1 MSNKGQTKLKLLYIK
16 DYLERYSDEEHPVS
30 ARSLLTMLENKGIEC
45 ERKSIYS
52 DIQTLEDYGME
63 ILRARAPKNGYY
75 LASREFEEPQL
86 RLLIDAVQ
94 AANFITEKKTKELI
108 KKIAHLCSESTGKRL
123 TGQVYIENRVKCT
136 NEEIYYS
143 IDILN
148 RAIQQR
154 KKVSFTYCKR
164 VVSDNARSVKI
175 QEKRHIISPYALIW
189 SSDHY
194 YLVGNNQKYDNLM
207 HVRIDRMKKVEMLE
221 EDARHFSEV
230 SRYKRYFDSAD
241 YAERLFNMFSGDL
254 RQLDFIC
261 DNSILE
267 EILDRVGKS
276 ALITK
281 CDDDNHFR
289 MRMKMVVS
297 EGLISWIMQFGNKL
311 EVIEPVEL
319 RTQVKQRAEQV
330 LGIYEKESFFKS

>member
-1 MSNKGQTKLKLLYIK
+1 MSNRGKTKLKLLYIK
-16 DYLERYSDEEHPVS
+16 DYLERYSDEDHPVS
-30 ARSLLTMLENKGIEC
+30 AQTLQLMLKNEGIEC

-52 DIQTLEDYGME
+52 DIQTLEDYGLE
-63 ILRARAPKNGYY
+63 VFRVRTPETGYY
-75 LASREFEEPQL
+75 LALRTFEEPQL

-108 KKIAHLCSESTGKRL
+108 KKIACLCSESTGKRL
-123 TGQVYIENRVKCT
+123 TKQVYIENRVKCT

-143 IDILN
+143 IDVLN
-148 RAIQQR
+148 RAIQQN
-154 KKVSFTYCKR
+154 KKVSFMYCKR
-164 VVSDNARSVKI
+164 VVTDDAKTVKI
-175 QEKRHIISPYALIW
+175 QEKNHILSPYALIW

-207 HVRIDRMKKVEMLE
+207 HVRIDRMKKVEMIE
-221 EDARHFSEV
+221 EQSRPFSEV
-230 SRYKRYFDSAD
+230 SEYKRYFDSAD
-241 YAERLFNMFSGDL
+241 YAGRLFNMFSGDL
-254 RQLDFIC
+254 RQLDFVC

-276 ALITK
+276 AFITK
-281 CDDDNHFR
+281 CDDEKHFR

-319 RTQVKQRAEQV
+319 RTQVKERAKEIFD
-330 LGIYEKESFFKS
+330 LYEKESFFY

>member
-16 DYLERYSDEEHPVS
+16 DYLERYSDEDHPVS
-30 ARSLLTMLENKGIEC
+30 ARSLQTMLSNHGIEC

-63 ILRARAPKNGYY
+63 IFRVRTPENGYY
-75 LASREFEEPQL
+75 LGSREFEEPQL

-108 KKIAHLCSESTGKRL
+108 KKIACLCSESTGKYL
-123 TGQVYIENRVKCT
+123 TKQVYIENRVKCT

-143 IDILN
+143 IDVLN
-148 RAIQQR
+148 RAIQQG

-164 VVSDNARSVKI
+164 IVAENSRTAKI
-175 QEKRHIISPYALIW
+175 QEKNYIVSPYALIW

-207 HVRIDRMKKVEMLE
+207 HVRIDRMKKVLMLDE
-221 EDARHFSEV
+221 PSRPYSEV
-230 SRYKRYFDSAD
+230 SEYRGYFNSAD
-241 YAERLFNMFSGDL
+241 YAERLFNMFSGEL
-254 RQLDFIC
+254 RELNFLC

-267 EILDRVGKS
+267 EILDRVGKTAS
-276 ALITK
+276 ITK
-281 CDDDNHFR
+281 NDDGHFN

-311 EVIEPVEL
+311 EVIEPADI
-319 RTQVKQRAEQV
+319 RAQVKERATEI
-330 LGIYEKESFFKS
+330 LKLYENESIFNS